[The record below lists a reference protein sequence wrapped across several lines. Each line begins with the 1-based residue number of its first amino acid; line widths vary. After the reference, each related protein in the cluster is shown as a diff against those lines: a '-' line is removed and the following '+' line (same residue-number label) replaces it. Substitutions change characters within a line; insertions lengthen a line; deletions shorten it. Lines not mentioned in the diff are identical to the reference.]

1 MNNYFGYNLRYL
13 RKCYNLTQEQ
23 LAKISGKSYRAVSR
37 WESGIHEPSD
47 AVVQKF
53 ADHFG
58 LAPADLMY
66 KPLDAAIDPDEQSDL
81 FRLLSLVEKMDDKQF
96 ACLLAYAEGLVHA
109 SI

>member
-1 MNNYFGYNLRYL
+1 MNNYFGYNLKYL

-58 LAPADLMY
+58 VSPAELMY
-66 KPLDAAIDPDEQSDL
+66 KPLDERIPAEEQGDL
-81 FRLLSLVEKMDDKQF
+81 WRLLSLVEKMDEQQF
-96 ACLLAYAEGLVHA
+96 ARLLAYAEGLVHA
-109 SI
+109 SL